1 MVKKAIKFVSFFSR
15 KDNKKAEIWQK
26 KIGGWILKKYPKIKI
41 TDKKPNAI
49 IVLGGDGA
57 ILEAARIY
65 QKSGAIIFG
74 LNLGHVGFL
83 ASVREENNFF
93 TGLRKLFSGNFE
105 ISERIMF
112 GANVIR
118 SGKKIFSADTIN
130 DIVIQNP
137 LSVVELGVA
146 VENHPVQFIRG
157 SGVIVA
163 TPTGST
169 AYNLSAHGPIVSPDI
184 KCLIITEI
192 LDHNI
197 PTPSLVVNTNK
208 KISISVL
215 DFRENKIL
223 KLQNGND
230 ANVVFSADGENIF
243 PLKIG
248 DKITTHSSHRVVKF
262 AEIEKTHFLKSL
274 REKFAFK

>member
-1 MVKKAIKFVSFFSR
+1 MAKKAIKTVAFFKREDNQKAKIWEEKIKSWVI
-15 KDNKKAEIWQK
+15 KKFPKVKMSNKK
-26 KIGGWILKKYPKIKI
+26 P
-41 TDKKPNAI
+41 DAI

-83 ASVREENNFF
+83 ASVCEENNFF
-93 TGLRKLFSGNFE
+93 AGLRKLFSGNFE
-105 ISERIMF
+105 ISERIVF
-112 GANVIR
+112 GANIAR
-118 SGKKIFSADTIN
+118 NGKKIFSADAIN

-157 SGVIVA
+157 SGVIIA

-197 PTPSLVVNTNK
+197 PTPSLVVNTDK

-223 KLQNGND
+223 KLQNGKD

-262 AEIEKTHFLKSL
+262 AEVEKTHFLKSL
-274 REKFAFK
+274 REKFSFK